1 MRTFWIF
8 GSLLVLLAGLTAC
21 NLPATPVV
29 LTPTPIDTLPNTPAI
44 PTPTQLEP
52 AGSPQPGAPTPTASA
67 TAGIPSTGGI
77 SLETLLNFTYRI
89 EDFDAQ
95 VTLQNG
101 VADEGDLYVQFVE
114 PAAFG
119 DLNGDGQLDAAVV
132 LRVNSGGS
140 GNFVD
145 LIALLN
151 QNRTPVQAGFTA
163 VGDRQRIV
171 NLQITDGRVVMDYF
185 THSLNDPS
193 CCPSEHRLRSYIL
206 ESNTLRL
213 ASEQVL
219 VTPEEQATPLPN
231 AILID
236 QPAELQTFTNPLPVS
251 GRVSQVPPESTLVYY
266 ITDRRAALL
275 AQGEV
280 PLEGEVS
287 GPGTF
292 NFDITLEEGL
302 SPSVLQLELV
312 DSADGFLRGRS
323 MVLLLPP

>member
-1 MRTFWIF
+1 MRTFWKF
-8 GSLLVLLAGLTAC
+8 GLLLVLLAGLMAC
-21 NLPATPVV
+21 NLPAALVV

-44 PTPTQLEP
+44 PTPTQPEP
-52 AGSPQPGAPTPTASA
+52 AGSPQPEIPTPTASA
-67 TAGIPSTGGI
+67 TTGIPSTGEI

-95 VTLQNG
+95 ITLQNG
-101 VADEGDLYVQFVE
+101 VADEGDLYVEFVE

-119 DLNGDGQLDAAVV
+119 DLNGDGQVDAAVA
-132 LRVNSGGS
+132 LKVNSGGS
-140 GNFVD
+140 GNFID
-145 LIALLN
+145 LISLLN
-151 QNRTPVQAGFTA
+151 QNGTLVQAGFTA

-171 NLQITDGRVVMDYF
+171 NLQIMDGRVVLDYF
-185 THSLNDPS
+185 AHGLNDPA
-193 CCPSEHRLRSYIL
+193 CCPSEHRLRSYIP
-206 ESNTLRL
+206 ENNTLHL

-236 QPAELQTFTNPLPVS
+236 QPAELQTFTNPLRVS
-251 GRVSQVPPESTLVYY
+251 GRVSQVPPESKLVYY
-266 ITDRRAALL
+266 ITDRSATLL

-280 PLEGEVS
+280 PLVGEVG

-292 NFDITLEEGL
+292 NFEITLEEGL
-302 SPSVLQLELV
+302 SLSVLQLELV
-312 DSADGFLRGRS
+312 DGANGFLRGRS